1 MSDLISVIVPV
12 FNSERYVRQTLD
24 SIAGQTYRNL
34 EILVV
39 DDGSTDGSA
48 AICDEFL
55 SDPRVKVFHRQNV
68 GLSLTRQFGIDS
80 CTGAYFVTV
89 DADDYVL
96 PQYVEKL
103 YAAIKTNDADI
114 AVCGVSCFWENP
126 ENGITG
132 TFMPSADN
140 LILTDSWNKMY
151 RSQFV
156 RDTGVKFCLGKIYN
170 GTDLQFNHRLFLHS
184 PAYCICPELLL
195 MHRNHPGSRIQRKD
209 KPMQEGFEIIY
220 ESLERECSSLGL
232 DRAEWLAEVYYGL
245 MGIAVEDICSLGGGV
260 KERHAK
266 FRKLAQ
272 RNKVF
277 VRKHAIAASGAL
289 KVFGVALPS
298 FVLGSA
304 LLLDF
309 ACYYCKLIR
318 KLKNRCLGR
327 I

>member
-1 MSDLISVIVPV
+1 MNDLISVIVPV
-12 FNSERYVRQTLD
+12 FNSDRYVRQTLD
-24 SIAGQTYRNL
+24 SIVGQTYGHL

-96 PQYVEKL
+96 PDYVEKL
-103 YAAIKTNDADI
+103 YAALKKNEADI
-114 AVCGVSCFWENP
+114 AVCGVKCFWENP
-126 ENGITG
+126 ESGVSVPG
-132 TFMPSADN
+132 RTFMPSADD
-140 LILTDSWNKMY
+140 LILTDSWNKLY
-151 RSQFV
+151 RTEFV
-156 RDTGVKFCLGKIYN
+156 RDSGVKFCLGKIYN

-184 PAYCICPELLL
+184 PVYGICSEALL

-232 DRAEWLAEVYYGL
+232 DRAEWLSKVYYSL
-245 MGIAVEDICSLGGGV
+245 MGIAVWDICRLGGGV
-260 KERHAK
+260 KKRHAK
-266 FRKLAQ
+266 FRKLAR
-272 RNKVF
+272 RNKAF
-277 VRKHAIAASGAL
+277 VRKHAVAACDTFTVSD
-289 KVFGVALPS
+289 VTLPS

-309 ACYYCKLIR
+309 ACYYCKR
-318 KLKNRCLGR
+318 KKKR
-327 I
+327 

>member
-24 SIAGQTYRNL
+24 SIVGQTYSNL

-39 DDGSTDGSA
+39 DDGSTDASA

-55 SDPRVKVFHRQNV
+55 CDPRVKVFHRQNV

-126 ENGITG
+126 ESGIVVPG
-132 TFMPSADN
+132 SVFMPSADDFM
-140 LILTDSWNKMY
+140 LTDSWNKMY
-151 RSQFV
+151 RTQFV
-156 RDTGVKFCLGKIYN
+156 RDSGVKFCLGKIYN
-170 GTDLQFNHRLFLHS
+170 GTDLQFNHLLALHS
-184 PAYCICPELLL
+184 PEYCVCPEALL
-195 MHRNHPGSRIQRKD
+195 MHRNHPGSRVQRKD

-220 ESLERECSSLGL
+220 GSLLAECSSLGL
-232 DRAEWLAEVYYGL
+232 DRREWLAEVYYNL
-245 MGIAVEDICSLGGGV
+245 MGIAVWDIIRLGGSFAEKHG
-260 KERHAK
+260 R
-266 FRKLAQ
+266 FRKLVR
-272 RNKVF
+272 RNREFVVRHDIAGCRNFKV
-277 VRKHAIAASGAL
+277 S
-289 KVFGVALPS
+289 GVAMPT
-298 FVLGSA
+298 FVLSSA
-304 LLLDF
+304 ATLD
-309 ACYYCKLIR
+309 AAALWCRLVK
-318 KLKNRCLGR
+318 KMKR